1 MKDDHEAAVE
11 AFMAAA
17 RLSDP
22 EKHALVCAKYPVKS
36 ARQMRT
42 IAEIEMPV
50 GLHPEAFAELYRHR
64 LIGGATD
71 ATYAELTLDEE
82 PA

>member
-1 MKDDHEAAVE
+1 MTNDHEAAVK
-11 AFMAAA
+11 AFMDAA

-22 EKHALVCAKYPVKS
+22 EKHALVCSKYPVKS
-36 ARQMRT
+36 RRQMRR
-42 IAEIEMPV
+42 IAEIEIPV
-50 GLHPEAFAELYRHR
+50 GLHPQAFAELYGHR

-71 ATYAELTLDEE
+71 ATYAELTLEE